1 MKKILLLSLLLS
13 VCFTLSAQ
21 TIATENFNSLT
32 LGNLATD
39 LTGATAGQGGYY
51 IYGGAVT
58 DYQIAAIDATHGNS
72 LRLTSGSNYSSTANT
87 YNRFAFKSITP
98 VIPNLGNNIIKGSI
112 DIYTGPATGA
122 GRVSVDLYD
131 ATSGIV
137 GVGYDYATK
146 KIIGKGRLTVVST
159 GVTSY
164 YSITLTQTNTY
175 PANTWVTV
183 SFTYDKTTGAYS
195 WITPEGTFTFS
206 NSSYSLSSGLD
217 PLEYD
222 FISSTLTGNTVA
234 NIAGVDNLNLQYT
247 NTASLG
253 VQDVKVV
260 SSAGVGVYPNP
271 TSDIL
276 NIQTDSKIN
285 SVSVVDLTGRKLNVK
300 LDGNKVDVQNLP
312 SGTYLI
318 NIETKDGISTEKFIK
333 K

>member
-1 MKKILLLSLLLS
+1 MRKVLFLSMLFS

-32 LGNLATD
+32 LGNVATD
-39 LTGATAGQGGYY
+39 LTGTTAGQGGYY

-58 DYQIAAIDATHGNS
+58 DYQITSIDATHGNS
-72 LRLTSGSNYSSTANT
+72 LQLTSGNNFSSTANT

-98 VIPNLGNNIIKGSI
+98 VTPTSGNNILKGSI

-122 GRVSVDLYD
+122 GRVSVDMYD

-146 KIIGKGRLTVVST
+146 KIVGKARLTLISSGAT
-159 GVTSY
+159 AY

-175 PANTWVTV
+175 PANTWVSV
-183 SFTYDKTTGAYS
+183 SFTYNKTTGAYS
-195 WITPEGTFTFS
+195 WITPEGTFTFT
-206 NSSYSLSSGLD
+206 NSLYSLSPGLD
-217 PLEYD
+217 PTEYD

-234 NIAGVDNLNLQYT
+234 NVNGVDNLNLQYT

-253 VQDVKVV
+253 VQDVKIVR
-260 SSAGVGVYPNP
+260 SAGIGIYPNP

-285 SVSVVDLTGRKLNVK
+285 AVSVVDLTGRKLNVK
-300 LDGNKVDVQNLP
+300 LDGDKVNVQNLP

>member
-1 MKKILLLSLLLS
+1 MRKILFLSTLFS
-13 VCFTLSAQ
+13 VFFTLSAQ
-21 TIATENFNSLT
+21 TIVTENFNSLT

-72 LRLTSGSNYSSTANT
+72 LRLTSGNNYSATANT

-98 VIPNLGNNIIKGSI
+98 VTPSTGNNVIKGSI

-131 ATSGIV
+131 STNGIV

-146 KIIGKGRLTVVST
+146 KIVGKGRLTLIST

-206 NSSYSLSSGLD
+206 NTSYSLSPGLD
-217 PLEYD
+217 PVEYD
-222 FISSTLTGNTVA
+222 FISSTLTGNAVA
-234 NIAGVDNLNLQYT
+234 NIAGVDNLSLQYISS
-247 NTASLG
+247 ASLG
-253 VQDVKVV
+253 VQDVKVIKNVEV
-260 SSAGVGVYPNP
+260 SVFPNP

-285 SVSVVDLTGRKLNVK
+285 AVSVVDLTGRKLDVK
-300 LDGNKVDVQNLP
+300 LEGNRVDVQNLP

-318 NIETKDGISTEKFIK
+318 NIETKDGVSTEKFIK